1 MGEVAKVV
9 PHKRPIT
16 VRGKEL
22 QVDTAAL
29 QATFG
34 SANQDF
40 VVGLVRQ
47 LSSISSIGETPNED
61 GIAFVTSVIGGIEPR
76 DQQEAM
82 LAAQMAAV
90 HNAVMATARQLANA
104 VDVRKREIMERSLN
118 RLTRTYAMQLEA
130 LRRYRNGGQQK
141 VIVEHVTVNQGGH
154 PRRSIEP
161 LQASD
166 ETRERPCYHLKRCAF
181 RQCCT
186 CSFQRQELL
195 DHRRRHPGRTFA
207 GIQQPTHA
215 ARAIDGPPA
224 VAPAIK
230 LNEQIAWKQ
239 RRMFGDELTGVPNRP
254 EHHRCKHREALPLEM
269 RLRERIGVRLQRHC
283 IPIARAIGGR
293 CHLWG
298 HVQFLTLTARTSA
311 FWVRTGYASR
321 DCVTVHQI
329 R

>member
-104 VDVRKREIMERSLN
+104 VDVRKIEIMERSLN

-130 LRRYRNGGQQK
+130 LKRYRNGGQQK
-141 VIVEHVTVNQGGH
+141 VVVEHVTVNQGG
-154 PRRSIEP
+154 
-161 LQASD
+161 QAIVG
-166 ETRERPCYHLKRCAF
+166 TVQQAAKK
-181 RQCCT
+181 
-186 CSFQRQELL
+186 RQE
-195 DHRRRHPGRTFA
+195 
-207 GIQQPTHA
+207 
-215 ARAIDGPPA
+215 
-224 VAPAIK
+224 
-230 LNEQIAWKQ
+230 
-239 RRMFGDELTGVPNRP
+239 
-254 EHHRCKHREALPLEM
+254 
-269 RLRERIGVRLQRHC
+269 
-283 IPIARAIGGR
+283 
-293 CHLWG
+293 
-298 HVQFLTLTARTSA
+298 
-311 FWVRTGYASR
+311 
-321 DCVTVHQI
+321 
-329 R
+329 